1 MRSIRSIAVLT
12 GLVAGLA
19 LTGSADPALA
29 RPASQPAARSPLAVR
44 PAKLTG
50 AGFRVAASRHFGQ
63 PGNASGYSV
72 IVATGRRQ
80 AWAFGGTN
88 PGGISAPVAER
99 WNGSTL
105 TPSRL
110 PAGLRGFINAAS
122 APSGSDVWAA
132 SEYGHYVL
140 HWNGTSWRLA
150 RRFGAGP
157 ITGLTAIS
165 AADVWVFGTTAS
177 GAVGAGT
184 WRFDGHRWARATGR
198 AATIYRASAVSRRD
212 IWAIS
217 AARSA
222 AAVVRFNG
230 RYWRR
235 VPTGRILAG
244 LRLRDILAVSA
255 ADVWLLGDRPGT
267 GGVHP
272 VLVHWDGSE
281 WTRITARRDRLA
293 WPAGQGPGWQR
304 ARHRHVR
311 GRGRGA
317 RADTAGQYARLRP
330 CHRDP
335 ITARHR
341 CQRCR
346 ARRVTGV
353 VVGGRRRPDPPRRRC
368 GAVGGPADRARLPA
382 RRRRLSSSRARPQ
395 AAGLTPGR
403 AGTPAPRR
411 PARPQDP
418 RRPSGP
424 RCGADPRSWPS
435 SPPGAE

>member
-1 MRSIRSIAVLT
+1 M
-12 GLVAGLA
+12 
-19 LTGSADPALA
+19 
-29 RPASQPAARSPLAVR
+29 
-44 PAKLTG
+44 
-50 AGFRVAASRHFGQ
+50 
-63 PGNASGYSV
+63 
-72 IVATGRRQ
+72 
-80 AWAFGGTN
+80 
-88 PGGISAPVAER
+88 AER

-222 AAVVRFNG
+222 AAVVRFENG
-230 RYWRR
+230 RSWRR

-281 WTRITARRDRLA
+281 WTRITAPVTA
-293 WPAGQGPGWQR
+293 WPGLLAKGPAGSVLVTATSADAAATGGVLEASTRGFGPAIAIRSPLG
-304 ARHRHVR
+304 
-311 GRGRGA
+311 
-317 RADTAGQYARLRP
+317 
-330 CHRDP
+330 
-335 ITARHR
+335 
-341 CQRCR
+341 
-346 ARRVTGV
+346 TGV
-353 VVGGRRRPDPPRRRC
+353 SDVSLGGS
-368 GAVGGPADRARLPA
+368 PASLW
-382 RRRRLSSSRARPQ
+382 
-395 AAGLTPGR
+395 AAGGVLTRLGGDAVLWEGPLTG
-403 AGTPAPRR
+403 AAFPR
-411 PARPQDP
+411 D
-418 RRPSGP
+418 
-424 RCGADPRSWPS
+424 DDD
-435 SPPGAE
+435 